1 MIAGFFILSN
11 TGDLLISRSYS
22 PIVSKKVSD
31 HFFKII
37 SQAKEDYNELPSV
50 LQTSK
55 YFFVHLKIQNC
66 YYVCICLEEQ
76 SPVLLISLM
85 ENFADKIADFLDRKD
100 VTSYLIQTHT
110 AKISLML
117 DDFIVAGVPVIID
130 SAQMRDI
137 VSLKNPLQILPQ
149 LSSQTSNGLPW
160 RDSKLNQG
168 IQKVL
173 LDVIEKVN
181 VICDANGAVT
191 ASSISGVVAGKCKL
205 SGMPQLSLRF
215 KNPSILQTLSFHHCV
230 KYRVWETSRLIQ
242 FVPPE
247 GRFKLLR
254 YTVAKNNV
262 NPFNIKCSTE
272 LTAADRLKVLI
283 KIGPKPD
290 MTNIQDFKLTLTVP
304 QTTNEDR
311 ITSLE
316 FSSNR
321 GHCNYS
327 HFEKSIVLDLE
338 RLVEPIELEGMISFT
353 PSREQPNPKKLVGLI
368 DRVDGIHPNIQL
380 KFKIPGQSFMQ
391 IDKLEINN
399 SIGSGEIEKGK
410 KSATSSGDF
419 CVVL

>member
-1 MIAGFFILSN
+1 MRY
-11 TGDLLISRSYS
+11 LLFYRHLNI
-22 PIVSKKVSD
+22 
-31 HFFKII
+31 
-37 SQAKEDYNELPSV
+37 
-50 LQTSK
+50 
-55 YFFVHLKIQNC
+55 FFVQLKIQNC
-66 YYVCICLEEQ
+66 YYVCVCLEEQ

-85 ENFADKIADFLDRKD
+85 ENFSDKIADFLDKRD
-100 VTSYLIQTHT
+100 VTSYVIQTNT

-117 DDFIVAGVPVIID
+117 DEFIVAGVPMIID
-130 SAQMRDI
+130 SAQMRDTI
-137 VSLKNPLQILPQ
+137 TLKEPQHILPQ
-149 LSSQTSNGLPW
+149 FTSQTSNGLPW
-160 RDSKLNQG
+160 RS
-168 IQKVL
+168 QKMDPDLQRVL
-173 LDVIEKVN
+173 LDTIEKFTL
-181 VICDANGAVT
+181 ICDANGVVNT
-191 ASSISGVVAGKCKL
+191 SSISGVIRANCQL

-242 FVPPE
+242 FVPPD

-290 MTNIQDFKLTLTVP
+290 MTNIQDFRIILTVP

-311 ITSLE
+311 ILSLE

-321 GHCNYS
+321 GYCNYS
-327 HFEKSIVLDLE
+327 HFEKSIVFDLE
-338 RLVEPIELEGMISFT
+338 RLVEPVELEGMISFT

-380 KFKIPGQSFMQ
+380 KFKIPGQSFIQ
-391 IDKLEINN
+391 IDKLDINN
-399 SIGSGEIEKGK
+399 SKRTGEIEKGK
-410 KSATSSGDF
+410 KSTTTSGDF
-419 CVVL
+419 FVML